1 MIPRTLSTRD
11 FGALRRWA
19 MLTLIGAVV
28 GLGLIGTGLILFAHN
43 SDLIWRVFGTAGV
56 LAALSI
62 LTLVMVA
69 LTDRRL
75 IPVWYL
81 WLTLLGSLLC
91 SCLLVLS
98 IWWLLAGSDEEI
110 AVSSLAFYGAALL
123 ATPMAWA
130 YRAGNARWLCV
141 GGLLVILATLV
152 WTLGEIWL
160 HLSRSMLSAWPVR
173 TLTEALWVL
182 SAAPA
187 HAGLV
192 LVIEGRRTHPI
203 LRWATIG
210 AGAAAGVGFAAQLFF
225 DFNEPLLVRLNA
237 LSAVIATC
245 LTIVTAV
252 VARMG
257 VRRVRAS
264 QAADLPIE
272 LVCPACN
279 SSQTLTTGDSE
290 CSNCGCQF
298 SIRVTPKACIGCG
311 YSLANLRDRTCP
323 ECGRPF

>member
-1 MIPRTLSTRD
+1 
-11 FGALRRWA
+11 

-28 GLGLIGTGLILFAHN
+28 GLGLIGTGLILFAFH

-56 LAALSI
+56 LAALSV
-62 LTLVMVA
+62 LTLVMIA

-91 SCLLVLS
+91 SGLLILA
-98 IWWLLAGSDEEI
+98 IWWLLASSDEEI
-110 AVSSLAFYGAALL
+110 AVSSLAFYGGVVL
-123 ATPMAWA
+123 ATPMAAA

-141 GGLLVILATLV
+141 TGMFIILATFV

-160 HLSRSMLSAWPVR
+160 HLSRSMPAAWPMR
-173 TLTEALWVL
+173 NLTESLWVL
-182 SAAPA
+182 SASPA

-192 LVIEGRRTHPI
+192 LVIEGRRTHPV

-210 AGAAAGVGFAAQLFF
+210 AGAAAGFGFAAQVLFSI
-225 DFNEPLLVRLNA
+225 DAPVLIRLNA

-245 LTIVTAV
+245 LTLLTAV
-252 VARMG
+252 VARMS
-257 VRRVRAS
+257 VKRVRPAHG
-264 QAADLPIE
+264 AE
-272 LVCPACN
+272 LVVELQCPACN
-279 SSQTLTTGDSE
+279 SSQSLRTGDSE

-298 SIRVTPKACIGCG
+298 SIKVTPKACIGCG

-323 ECGRPF
+323 ECGRAF

>member
-1 MIPRTLSTRD
+1 MKD

-19 MLTLIGAVV
+19 LLTLIGAVV
-28 GLGLIGTGLILFAHN
+28 GLGLIGTGLILFAYN
-43 SDLIWRVFGTAGV
+43 GDLVWRVFGTAGV
-56 LAALSI
+56 LAGLST
-62 LTLVMVA
+62 LTLVMIA
-69 LTDRRL
+69 LADRRL

-81 WLTLLGSLLC
+81 WFTLLGSLVC
-91 SCLLVLS
+91 SGLLILS
-98 IWWLLAGSDEEI
+98 IWWVLGGSDEEI

-123 ATPMAWA
+123 ATPMAAA

-141 GGLLVILATLV
+141 TGMLVILATFV
-152 WTLGEIWL
+152 WTLGEVWFR
-160 HLSRSMLSAWPVR
+160 LSRGPFSALPLR
-173 TLTEALWVL
+173 NLTESLWVL

-210 AGAAAGVGFAAQLFF
+210 AGAAASVGFAGQLFF

-237 LSAVIATC
+237 LSAVFATC

-264 QAADLPIE
+264 QAAEIPIE

-323 ECGRPF
+323 ECGRQF

>member
-1 MIPRTLSTRD
+1 
-11 FGALRRWA
+11 

-28 GLGLIGTGLILFAHN
+28 GLGLIGTGLILFAFH

-56 LAALSI
+56 LAALSV
-62 LTLVMVA
+62 LTLVMIA

-91 SCLLVLS
+91 SGLLILS

-110 AVSSLAFYGAALL
+110 AVSSIAFYGAAIL
-123 ATPMAWA
+123 ATPMAAA
-130 YRAGNARWLCV
+130 YRAGNARWLCIT
-141 GGLLVILATLV
+141 GMLVILTTFI
-152 WTLGEIWL
+152 WSLGEIWL
-160 HLSRSMLSAWPVR
+160 NLSRSMSPALPVR
-173 TLTEALWVL
+173 HLTESLWVL

-192 LVIEGRRTHPI
+192 LVIEGRRTHPA

-210 AGAAAGVGFAAQLFF
+210 AGAAAGIGFAAQLFF
-225 DFNEPLLVRLNA
+225 NVNEPLLIRLNA

-245 LTIVTAV
+245 LTILTAV
-252 VARMG
+252 VARMS
-257 VRRVRAS
+257 VKRVRPAH
-264 QAADLPIE
+264 AADLVLE

-279 SSQTLTTGDSE
+279 SSQSLTTGDSQ

-298 SIRVTPKACIGCG
+298 SIKVTPKACIGCG
-311 YSLANLRDRTCP
+311 YSLTNLRDRTCP
-323 ECGRPF
+323 ECGRAF